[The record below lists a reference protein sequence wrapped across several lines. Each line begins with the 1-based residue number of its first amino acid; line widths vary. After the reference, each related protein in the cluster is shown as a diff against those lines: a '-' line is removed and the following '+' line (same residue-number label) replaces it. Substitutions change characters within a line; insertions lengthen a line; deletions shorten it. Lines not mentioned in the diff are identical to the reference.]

1 MNATEVECRD
11 LASLESVLITDF
23 TVNLPPPPRT
33 SSGARRSTMYYFQL
47 WILTLKNVLRHLAT
61 DFDLLPKYP
70 SIGVG
75 PSACP
80 RDQRRATNE
89 CRMVQ
94 TMYSFEEQVCC
105 WWCET
110 RIVSTKNL
118 VFCSSRMLPP
128 AYACS
133 QSPKQNIKFQQSWH
147 LSVLILPS
155 RQVLARANNEVRKD
169 GRGRQCEF

>member
-70 SIGVG
+70 SIGVD

-80 RDQRRATNE
+80 RDQRRATNDSE
-89 CRMVQ
+89 YRMVW

-133 QSPKQNIKFQQSWH
+133 QSRKQNIKFQQSSPFRPNIAFRTSSCASEQRGQERW
-147 LSVLILPS
+147 S
-155 RQVLARANNEVRKD
+155 RAPV
-169 GRGRQCEF
+169 